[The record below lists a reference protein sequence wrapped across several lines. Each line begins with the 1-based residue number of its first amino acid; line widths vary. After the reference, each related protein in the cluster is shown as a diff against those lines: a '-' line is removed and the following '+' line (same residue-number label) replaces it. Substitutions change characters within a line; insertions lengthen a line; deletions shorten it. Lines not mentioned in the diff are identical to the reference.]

1 MMMNLEKREKQI
13 ERNGKKEEQV
23 PYRRIREK
31 KRGETRHRVTSTEGE
46 KRKEIT
52 RAFTADG
59 GLNM

>member
-1 MMMNLEKREKQI
+1 MPKREKQI

-23 PYRRIREK
+23 PHRRIREK
-31 KRGETRHRVTSTEGE
+31 KRRKTRHKVTTTEGK

-52 RAFTADG
+52 RAFMADG